1 MAKTIAI
8 VLKGYPRL
16 SESFIAQEILSLE
29 KAGLTLS
36 LISMRHPTDGKVH
49 PVHRE
54 IRSPVRYLPEYLH
67 DEPRRVFKAFIRAQ
81 ALAGYWRALPT
92 FLRDLWREPT
102 LHRLRRIGQ
111 ALVLVTEIDPEIAW
125 LHAHFIHTPASVTHY
140 ASLMTGLGWSC
151 SAHAKDIWT
160 TRDDELRRKLDAMAW
175 AVTCTRAGYLKLQSL
190 ATNPQ
195 KVHLSYHGLDLARF
209 GPFFESRSPRDGS
222 NPADPVI
229 ILSVGRAVAKK
240 GYEGLLA
247 ALARLPPDLSWR
259 FVHVGGGELLKPL
272 KEEAAKLG
280 IADRIAWLGSQAQ
293 EDVLARY
300 RSSDLFVLACRIADD
315 GDRDGLPNV
324 LVEASSQGLCC
335 VSTRVSGVTELL
347 EDGVTGLVVAP
358 ENAEALAN
366 ALVRAISDPALR
378 ARLGSAAQDL
388 VRSQFDHHRSV
399 TELVELLR
407 ASLNAEAKS

>member
-29 KAGLTLS
+29 KAGLSLM

-67 DEPRRVFKAFIRAQ
+67 DEPWRVFKAFIRAQ
-81 ALAGYWRALPT
+81 ALPGYWRALPT
-92 FLRDLWREPT
+92 FLADLWREPD

-111 ALVLVTEIDPEIAW
+111 ALVLVTEIDPDIAW
-125 LHAHFIHTPASVTHY
+125 LHAHFIHTPASVTQY
-140 ASLMTGLGWSC
+140 ASLMIGLGWSC

-160 TRDDELRRKLDAMAW
+160 TRDDELKRKLDAMAW
-175 AVTCTRAGYLKLQSL
+175 AVTCTRTGYLTLQSL
-190 ATNPQ
+190 ASNPQ
-195 KVHLSYHGLDLARF
+195 KVHLSYHGLDLSRF
-209 GPFFESRSPRDGS
+209 GRFPSGHSMRDGS
-222 NPADPVI
+222 EPSDPVV

-240 GYEGLLA
+240 GYDVLLA
-247 ALARLPPDLSWR
+247 ALAKLPPELSWR

-272 KEEAAKLG
+272 KEKAIALG
-280 IADRIAWLGSQAQ
+280 IEARIKWLGSLAQ

-300 RSSDLFVLACRIADD
+300 RGADLFALACRIADD

-324 LVEASSQGLCC
+324 LVEASSQGLPCI
-335 VSTRVSGVTELL
+335 STRVSGVTELL
-347 EDGVTGLVVAP
+347 EDGVTGLVVEP
-358 ENAEALAN
+358 DDPDALAT
-366 ALVRAISDPALR
+366 ALARAISDPALR
-378 ARLGSAAQDL
+378 TRLGVAAEAL
-388 VRSQFDHHRSV
+388 VRERFDHDSSV
-399 TELVELLR
+399 KELVQLLKR
-407 ASLNAEAKS
+407 SLHPQAES

>member
-29 KAGLTLS
+29 KAGLKLM

-67 DEPRRVFKAFIRAQ
+67 DEPWRVFKAFIRAQ
-81 ALAGYWRALPT
+81 GLRGYWRALPT
-92 FLRDLWREPT
+92 FLRDLWREPD
-102 LHRLRRIGQ
+102 LHRIRRIGQ

-125 LHAHFIHTPASVTHY
+125 LHAHFIHTPASVTRY
-140 ASLMTGLGWSC
+140 ASIMTGIGWSC

-160 TRDDELRRKLDAMAW
+160 TRDEELHRKLDALEW

-190 ATNPQ
+190 ASNPQ
-195 KVHLSYHGLDLARF
+195 KVHLSYHGLDLCRF
-209 GPFFESRSPRDGS
+209 GRFSGTRAVRDGS
-222 NPADPVI
+222 EPTDPVI

-240 GYEGLLA
+240 GYDVLLD
-247 ALARLPPDLSWR
+247 ALEKLPAELSWR

-272 KEEAAKLG
+272 QEKARALG
-280 IADRIAWLGSQAQ
+280 IEARIQWLGSQAQ

-300 RSSDLFVLACRIADD
+300 RTSDLFVLACRIADD

-324 LVEASSQGLCC
+324 LVEASSQGLPC

-347 EDGVTGLVVAP
+347 EDGATGLVVAP
-358 ENAEALAN
+358 DDPDALAT
-366 ALVRAISDPALR
+366 ALAQAISDPALR
-378 ARLGSAAQDL
+378 YRLGTAAEEL
-388 VRSQFDHHRSV
+388 VRTRFDHHASV
-399 TELVELLR
+399 TELVELLKG
-407 ASLNAEAKS
+407 SLGEMGTQ

>member
-8 VLKGYPRL
+8 VVKGYPRL

-29 KAGLTLS
+29 RAGLKLM
-36 LISMRHPTDGKVH
+36 LISMRHPTDGKLH

-67 DEPRRVFKAFIRAQ
+67 DEPWRVFKAFIRAQ
-81 ALAGYWRALPT
+81 MLGGYWKALPT
-92 FLRDLWREPT
+92 FLADLWREPD

-111 ALVLVTEIDPEIAW
+111 ALVLVTEIDPGIGW

-160 TRDDELRRKLDAMAW
+160 TRDDELKRKLDAMAW
-175 AVTCTRAGYLKLQSL
+175 AVTCTHAGYLKLQSL
-190 ATNPQ
+190 APRPRN
-195 KVHLSYHGLDLARF
+195 VHLSYHGLDLCRF
-209 GPFFESRSPRDGS
+209 GHFDRPHTTRDGR
-222 NPADPVI
+222 NPDAPVM

-240 GYEGLLA
+240 GYDVLLD
-247 ALARLPPDLSWR
+247 ALAKLPAGLSWR

-272 KEEAAKLG
+272 KEKAKLLEIDG
-280 IADRIAWLGSQAQ
+280 RIEWIGAQAQ

-300 RSSDLFVLACRIADD
+300 RASDLFVLACRIADD

-324 LVEASSQGLCC
+324 LVEASSQGLACI
-335 VSTRVSGVTELL
+335 STRVSGVTELL
-347 EDGVTGLVVAP
+347 EDGVTGFVVAP
-358 ENAEALAN
+358 DNPDELATALAR
-366 ALVRAISDPALR
+366 AIGDPDLRSRIGTAAEELVRSRFDHR
-378 ARLGSAAQDL
+378 ASVQDL
-388 VRSQFDHHRSV
+388 VKLFQG
-399 TELVELLR
+399 
-407 ASLNAEAKS
+407 SLNAEAPP

>member
-29 KAGLTLS
+29 QAGLTLM
-36 LISMRHPTDGKVH
+36 LISMRHPTDGKIH

-67 DEPRRVFKAFIRAQ
+67 DEPWRVFKAFIRAQ
-81 ALAGYWRALPT
+81 GLAGYWRALPS
-92 FLRDLWREPT
+92 FLADLWREPD

-111 ALVLVTEIDPEIAW
+111 ALVLVTEIDPDIAW

-160 TRDDELRRKLDAMAW
+160 TRDDELRRKLDAMTW

-190 ATNPQ
+190 ASDPQ

-209 GPFFESRSPRDGS
+209 SHFPGARPMRDGTD
-222 NPADPVI
+222 PQDPVV

-240 GYEGLLA
+240 GYEALLD
-247 ALARLPPDLSWR
+247 ALAKLPPGLSWR

-272 KEEAAKLG
+272 KAQAAQLG
-280 IADRIAWLGSQAQ
+280 IADRIEWLGSQAQ

-300 RSSDLFVLACRIADD
+300 RACDLFVLACRIADD

-324 LVEASSQGLCC
+324 LVEASSQGLSC

-347 EDGVTGLVVAP
+347 EDGVTGLVVEP
-358 ENAEALAN
+358 EDPEALAN
-366 ALVRAISDPALR
+366 ALARAIRDPALR
-378 ARLGSAAQDL
+378 SRLGTAAEEL
-388 VRSQFDHHRSV
+388 VRSRFDHHSGV
-399 TELVELLR
+399 TELVQLLK
-407 ASLNAEAKS
+407 ASLDAGAKS

>member
-29 KAGLTLS
+29 KAGLSLM
-36 LISMRHPTDGKVH
+36 LISMRHPTDGKIH

-67 DEPRRVFKAFIRAQ
+67 DEPWRVFKAFIRAQ
-81 ALAGYWRALPT
+81 ALPGYWRALPT
-92 FLRDLWREPT
+92 FLADLWREPD

-111 ALVLVTEIDPEIAW
+111 ALVLVTEIDPDIAW
-125 LHAHFIHTPASVTHY
+125 LHAHFIHTPASVTQY

-160 TRDDELRRKLDAMAW
+160 TRDDELKRKLDAMAW

-190 ATNPQ
+190 APNPQ
-195 KVHLSYHGLDLARF
+195 KVHLSYHGLDLSRF
-209 GPFFESRSPRDGS
+209 GRFPGGHSTRDGS
-222 NPADPVI
+222 EPADPVV

-240 GYEGLLA
+240 GYDVLLD
-247 ALARLPPDLSWR
+247 ALAKLPPELSWR

-272 KEEAAKLG
+272 KEKATALG
-280 IADRIAWLGSQAQ
+280 IDGRIEWLGSQAQ

-300 RSSDLFVLACRIADD
+300 RAADLFALACRIADD

-324 LVEASSQGLCC
+324 LVEASSQGLPC

-347 EDGVTGLVVAP
+347 EDGVTGLVVEP
-358 ENAEALAN
+358 DDPGALAT
-366 ALVRAISDPALR
+366 ALARAISDPALR
-378 ARLGSAAQDL
+378 TRLGLAAESL
-388 VRSQFDHHRSV
+388 VRERFDHDSSV
-399 TELVELLR
+399 KELVQLLKR
-407 ASLNAEAKS
+407 SLHPQAES

>member
-1 MAKTIAI
+1 MAKSIAI

-29 KAGLTLS
+29 RAGLKLV

-67 DEPRRVFKAFIRAQ
+67 DEPWRVFKAFLRAQ
-81 ALAGYWRALPT
+81 LLGGYWRALPT
-92 FLRDLWREPT
+92 FLADLWREPD

-140 ASLMTGLGWSC
+140 ASLMTGIGWSC

-160 TRDDELRRKLDAMAW
+160 TRDDELKRKLDAMAW
-175 AVTCTRAGYLKLQSL
+175 VATCTRAGYVKLQSL
-190 ATNPQ
+190 ADDPQ
-195 KVHLSYHGLDLARF
+195 KVHLSYHGLDLGRF
-209 GPFFESRSPRDGS
+209 GPFDDSHSRRDGS
-222 NPADPVI
+222 DPQAPVV

-240 GYEGLLA
+240 GYDVLLA
-247 ALARLPPDLSWR
+247 ALAKLPRRMSWR
-259 FVHVGGGELLKPL
+259 FVHVGGGELLNSL
-272 KEEAAKLG
+272 KEQAVALG
-280 IADRIAWLGSQAQ
+280 LDGRTEWLGSQAQ

-300 RSSDLFVLACRIADD
+300 RGSDIFALACRIADD

-335 VSTRVSGVTELL
+335 ISTRVSGVTELL

-358 ENAEALAN
+358 DDPDALSTALA
-366 ALVRAISDPALR
+366 RAIADPDLR
-378 ARLGSAAQDL
+378 SRLGTAAEEL
-388 VRSQFDHHRSV
+388 VRSRFDHHASV
-399 TELVELLR
+399 KELVHLLQE
-407 ASLNAEAKS
+407 SLIAEARS

>member
-29 KAGLTLS
+29 KAGLTLM
-36 LISMRHPTDGKVH
+36 LISMRHPTDGKIH

-67 DEPRRVFKAFIRAQ
+67 DEPWRVLKAFIRAQ
-81 ALAGYWRALPT
+81 GLAGYWRALPT
-92 FLRDLWREPT
+92 FLADLWREPD

-111 ALVLVTEIDPEIAW
+111 ALVLVTEIDPDIAW

-160 TRDDELRRKLDAMAW
+160 TRDDELRRKLTAMAW
-175 AVTCTRAGYLKLQSL
+175 AVTCTQSGYLKLQSL
-190 ATNPQ
+190 AADPQ
-195 KVHLSYHGLDLARF
+195 KVHLSYHGLDLGRF
-209 GPFFESRSPRDGS
+209 GHFADARPARDGS
-222 NPADPVI
+222 DPNDPVV
-229 ILSVGRAVAKK
+229 ILSVGRAVTKK
-240 GYEGLLA
+240 GYDVLLD
-247 ALARLPPDLSWR
+247 ALAKLPADLSWR
-259 FVHVGGGELLKPL
+259 FVHVGGGELLKSL
-272 KEEAAKLG
+272 REKAKALG
-280 IADRIAWLGSQAQ
+280 IEGRVEWLGSQAQ

-335 VSTRVSGVTELL
+335 LSTRVSGVTELI
-347 EDGVTGLVVAP
+347 EDGRTGLAVEP
-358 ENAEALAN
+358 EDPQALAD
-366 ALVRAISDPALR
+366 ALVRAIRDPVLR
-378 ARLGSAAQDL
+378 SRLGTAAEEL
-388 VRSQFDHHRSV
+388 VRSRFDHHTSV
-399 TELVELLR
+399 TDIVQLLK
-407 ASLNAEAKS
+407 ASLNAEATS

>member
-29 KAGLTLS
+29 RAGLTLM

-67 DEPRRVFKAFIRAQ
+67 DEPWRVFKAFIRAQ
-81 ALAGYWRALPT
+81 GLPGYWKALPT
-92 FLRDLWREPT
+92 FLRDLWCEPN

-125 LHAHFIHTPASVTHY
+125 LHAHFIHTPASVTQY
-140 ASLMTGLGWSC
+140 ASLMTGIGWSC

-160 TRDDELRRKLDAMAW
+160 TRDDELKRKLDAMAW
-175 AVTCTRAGYLKLQSL
+175 TVTCTRAGYLKLQSL
-190 ATNPQ
+190 ASNPQ
-195 KVHLSYHGLDLARF
+195 KVHLSYHGLDLDRF
-209 GPFFESRSPRDGS
+209 GVFSGSHSNRDGS
-222 NPADPVI
+222 NPNEPVV

-240 GYEGLLA
+240 GYDVLLD
-247 ALARLPPDLSWR
+247 ALARLPPGLSWR
-259 FVHVGGGELLKPL
+259 CVHVGGGELLKPL
-272 KEEAAKLG
+272 KDKAKALG
-280 IADRIAWLGSQAQ
+280 IDTRIDWLGSQAQ

-324 LVEASSQGLCC
+324 LVEASSQALPCI
-335 VSTRVSGVTELL
+335 STRVSGVTELL
-347 EDGVTGLVVAP
+347 ENDVTGLVVEP
-358 ENAEALAN
+358 DDPDALAK
-366 ALVRAISDPALR
+366 
-378 ARLGSAAQDL
+378 
-388 VRSQFDHHRSV
+388 
-399 TELVELLR
+399 ELLR
-407 ASLNAEAKS
+407 AITQPELRRRLSVAAEALVRNRFDHHASVGELVRLLEASLSAEAKP